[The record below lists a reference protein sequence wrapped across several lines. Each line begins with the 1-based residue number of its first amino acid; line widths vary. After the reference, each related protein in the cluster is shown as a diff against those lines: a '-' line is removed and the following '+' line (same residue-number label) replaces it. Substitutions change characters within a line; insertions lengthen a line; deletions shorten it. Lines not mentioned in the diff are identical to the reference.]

1 MSEHPRPLKLG
12 IDYRSALI
20 NREGIGR
27 TTRELTRA
35 LIELGHGPDLGLFGW
50 TLAPVKFTRAELGLE
65 MPSGEGE
72 ARLARFRFPSRWIP
86 DLCRTLGKGVDDLS
100 WGCDVFH
107 HTQPHILPVRSAVE
121 VGTVFD
127 CIYAKG
133 TDFVSAAAA
142 ESMTQAARAMIA
154 RCAQLIVPS
163 RFVAGE
169 VVELFG
175 ADPARVHVA
184 WLGCD
189 HVLRNGGARV
199 HDDVA
204 RERCALTVSRVDRRK
219 NHVRMLRVFERLVA
233 EDLLERWIVAGP
245 DGHGVEDFDAAL
257 EKSPAR
263 SRVERLKHVED
274 SELPRLYR
282 SASVFL
288 FASLDEGFGLPP
300 LEALACGTPVVA
312 GRNSSM
318 PEVLGDAAMLVDA
331 ADEDAI
337 YAAAKSLLT
346 DRDLAHALRQRGL
359 SRARTLSW
367 KACARAVWDVY
378 AKAAST
384 PPLP

>member
-1 MSEHPRPLKLG
+1 MKVG

-27 TTRELTRA
+27 TTRELVRA
-35 LIELGHGPDLGLFGW
+35 LIEIGHGPELGLFGW
-50 TLAPVKFTRAELGLE
+50 TLAPVKFTRDELGLE
-65 MPSGEGE
+65 LPGGDAE

-100 WGCDVFH
+100 GGCDVFH
-107 HTQPHILPVRSAVE
+107 HAQPHILPVRQAIE
-121 VGTVFD
+121 VGTIFD
-127 CIYAKG
+127 CIYTRG
-133 TDFVSAAAA
+133 GGFVSEAAAVT
-142 ESMTQAARAMIA
+142 MTQAAREMVA

-169 VVELFG
+169 VVSAFG

-189 HVLRNGGARV
+189 HVLRGANSV
-199 HDDVA
+199 NVE
-204 RERCALTVSRVDRRK
+204 REPLMLTVSRVDRRK

-233 EDLLERWIVAGP
+233 SCHVERWIVAGP
-245 DGHGVEDFDAAL
+245 DGHGVEEFDAAL
-257 EKSPAR
+257 MVSPVR
-263 SRVERLKHVED
+263 SRVERLRHVAD
-274 SELPRLYR
+274 NELLRLYK

-318 PEVLGDAAMLVDA
+318 PEVLGDAALLVEA
-331 ADEDAI
+331 TDEDAI
-337 YAAAKSLLT
+337 YEAARRLLT
-346 DRDLAHALRQRGL
+346 DRELAADLQQRGL
-359 SRARTLSW
+359 SRARTLTW
-367 KACARAVWDVY
+367 KACARAVHDVY
-378 AKAAST
+378 RTAAAT
-384 PPLP
+384 R

>member
-1 MSEHPRPLKLG
+1 LKLG

-35 LIELGHGPDLGLFGW
+35 LIELGHGPELGLFGW
-50 TLAPVKFTRAELGLE
+50 TLAPVRFARAELGLE
-65 MPSGEGE
+65 LPSGDGE

-100 WGCDVFH
+100 GGCDVFH
-107 HTQPHILPVRSAVE
+107 HTQPHILPVRKAVE

-133 TDFVSAAAA
+133 TDFVSAEAA

-154 RCAQLIVPS
+154 KCAQLIVPS

-189 HVLRNGGARV
+189 HVLRRNGGAV
-199 HDDVA
+199 EHAEIA

-219 NHVRMLRVFERLVA
+219 NHVRMLRAFERLVA
-233 EDLLERWIVAGP
+233 EGLLERWIVAGP

-257 EKSPAR
+257 ASSPVR

-274 SELPRLYR
+274 VELPRLYR
-282 SASVFL
+282 TASVFL

-318 PEVLGDAAMLVDA
+318 PEVLGDAALLVEA
-331 ADEDAI
+331 TDEDAI
-337 YAAAKSLLT
+337 HGAAKLLLT
-346 DRDLAHALRQRGL
+346 DRELAQELQQRGL
-359 SRARTLSW
+359 SRAQALSW
-367 KACARAVWDVY
+367 KSCARAVWDVY
-378 AKAAST
+378 AKAASA